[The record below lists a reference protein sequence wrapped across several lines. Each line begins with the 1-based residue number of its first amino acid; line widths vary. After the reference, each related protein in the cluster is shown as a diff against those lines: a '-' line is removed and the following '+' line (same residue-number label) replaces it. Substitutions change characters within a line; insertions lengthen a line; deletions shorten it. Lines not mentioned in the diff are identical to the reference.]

1 MRVGLGKGTLWR
13 KQKKLSFFM
22 LIKSYNLSNLSVK
35 ILDGK
40 AFDAQ
45 RNWQLNWA
53 VFSKALELEIVKT

>member
-1 MRVGLGKGTLWR
+1 
-13 KQKKLSFFM
+13 M